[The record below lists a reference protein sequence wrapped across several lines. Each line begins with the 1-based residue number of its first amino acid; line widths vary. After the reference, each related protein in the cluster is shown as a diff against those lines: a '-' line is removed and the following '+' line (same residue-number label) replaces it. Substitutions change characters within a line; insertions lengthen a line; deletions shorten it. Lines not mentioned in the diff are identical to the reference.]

1 MHLLLSSQHRN
12 PNVSHS
18 VFNCLDYFFFVAAA
32 VAACEAVAPAL
43 ILATLAAEAAAVV
56 VLLRLT
62 GRVALDCP
70 VAVVRR
76 LVDVKAAGF
85 STPGME
91 RFQELCKAN

>member
-12 PNVSHS
+12 LNVSHS
-18 VFNCLDYFFFVAAA
+18 VFNCLDYFFFAVAA

-43 ILATLAAEAAAVV
+43 ILATLAAEAAVV